1 MDMSEFAMIEKSM
14 TPKKASIFSYLITFT
29 AAVLY
34 TVIYL
39 LRYDYGNI
47 FATMFKPTFLLEF
60 FILMVFVFLFMAAGL
75 LIKAAI
81 LASACV
87 NKWYG
92 LKFKIVR
99 GIEKPYC
106 SAAVPVKVSI
116 YKASVLAYIM
126 LTAVLPYII
135 AFFAGDF
142 MFVCASFIGALLSSG
157 DILMLFRLTG
167 KNSGDYILD
176 IDCVIF
182 YRIYY
187 KT

>member
-1 MDMSEFAMIEKSM
+1 MDMGEFTMIEKSM
-14 TPKKASIFSYLITFT
+14 TPKKASIFSYIITFT

-47 FATMFKPTFLLEF
+47 FVTMFKPTFLLEF

-75 LIKAAI
+75 LVKAAI
-81 LASACV
+81 LASACE
-87 NKWYG
+87 NKWHG

-99 GIEKPYC
+99 GLEKPYC
-106 SAAVPVKVSI
+106 SALTPVKVSLYI
-116 YKASVLAYIM
+116 TALLAYII

-142 MFVCASFIGALLSSG
+142 MFVFASFIGVLLSGG
-157 DILMLFRLTG
+157 DILMLFKLIG
-167 KNSGDYILD
+167 KNSGEYILD

-182 YRIYY
+182 YRVYY